1 MADEP
6 IIHASTNMTPVF
18 GFETDALSNVLRES
32 EDREETGDRDE
43 LIGEADTTIAEIYT
57 NLGVKLSAA
66 GTMLTGYTK
75 PAIGAAL
82 TLGGVAGY
90 VIDSAISRA
99 KNLNRVRVAVEKPNS
114 IATIS

>member
-6 IIHASTNMTPVF
+6 IIHANTGLTPVF
-18 GFETDALSNVLRES
+18 GFATDAPSNVLRES

-43 LIGEADTTIAEIYT
+43 LIGEADTTVAEVYT
-57 NLGVKLSAA
+57 NLGVKVSAA

-75 PAIGAAL
+75 PAIGAPL

-90 VIDSAISRA
+90 VLDSSISRA
-99 KNLNRVRVAVEKPNS
+99 KNLNRVRVAVEKPN
-114 IATIS
+114 TITAIS